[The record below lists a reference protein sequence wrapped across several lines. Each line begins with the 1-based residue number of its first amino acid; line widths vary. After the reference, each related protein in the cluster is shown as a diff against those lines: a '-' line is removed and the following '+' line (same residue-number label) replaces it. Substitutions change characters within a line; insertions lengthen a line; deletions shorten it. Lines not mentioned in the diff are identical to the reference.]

1 MAQACVGDQRRTIR
15 AMTSLGLALL
25 VIGAVVAVAEAH
37 YPTHGIA
44 GGAGVLV
51 MALGAVLAI
60 TGLGAGVLL
69 ALLAGGALASV
80 GAAGVVLSVQKG
92 SAVRHRRVRTG
103 AEGIIGHVGTVRS
116 WTDASGS
123 VSVDGALWHA
133 RRSLGP
139 DDDQDAV
146 PQLHSGDRIVVE
158 HMNGL
163 TLSVR
168 PAEEWELI

>member
-1 MAQACVGDQRRTIR
+1 
-15 AMTSLGLALL
+15 MTSLGLALL
-25 VIGAVVAVAEAH
+25 VLGAVVAVAEAH

-44 GGAGVLV
+44 GGTGVLV

-69 ALLAGGALASV
+69 ALLAGGTLA
-80 GAAGVVLSVQKG
+80 AAGAGGVLLSVRTG
-92 SAVRHRRVRTG
+92 GAVRHRRVRTG
-103 AEGIIGHVGTVRS
+103 AEGIIGHIGTVRT
-116 WTDASGS
+116 WTDSAGS
-123 VSVDGALWHA
+123 VAVDGALWRA

-139 DDDQDAV
+139 DDEYNEV
-146 PQLHSGDRIVVE
+146 SELHTGDRIVVE
-158 HMNGL
+158 HLNGL

>member
-1 MAQACVGDQRRTIR
+1 
-15 AMTSLGLALL
+15 MTSLGLALL

-44 GGAGVLV
+44 GGTGVLV

-60 TGLGAGVLL
+60 TGLGAGVLV
-69 ALLAGGALASV
+69 ALLAGGALGSV

-116 WTDASGS
+116 WADASGS
-123 VSVDGALWHA
+123 VSVDGAVWRA
-133 RRSLGP
+133 RRSLGAE
-139 DDDQDAV
+139 DALEEKV
-146 PQLHSGDRIVVE
+146 SELHAGDRIVVE
-158 HMNGL
+158 HLNGL

-168 PAEEWELI
+168 PAEEWELM